1 LLIGGGD
8 EARNFNSSS
17 CPSET
22 RQSWELGVG
31 EEQSQQH
38 IHAAGLVE
46 CFPGTAADKAIMFFA
61 QGVSRKFR
69 YYPIPSSNSF

>member
-1 LLIGGGD
+1 
-8 EARNFNSSS
+8 
-17 CPSET
+17 
-22 RQSWELGVG
+22 VG